1 MDLLHFCT
9 SLHCCPSLSEF
20 KRASF
25 CRFLTSPINMSLR
38 SIMWDAAAPIRPRKC
53 SVLTHRAS
61 LVDEWSP
68 LLPSLILLDRGC
80 RQEAQSSNR
89 QQRHIWP
96 QGELIS
102 SIPDVFQCKTTSR
115 EQNMGRQFNGL
126 CWESCVS
133 CGADQNQ
140 YSAITLFLHSY
151 LPLYF
156 WHKVTNS
163 SPK

>member
-9 SLHCCPSLSEF
+9 CLQYYHSSSEVR
-20 KRASF
+20 RASF
-25 CRFLTSPINMSLR
+25 CQFLTSPINMSLR

-102 SIPDVFQCKTTSR
+102 SIPDMFQCKTTSCK
-115 EQNMGRQFNGL
+115 QNMDRQFNESH
-126 CWESCVS
+126 WESFVCYS
-133 CGADQNQ
+133 ADQNQ
-140 YSAITLFLHSY
+140 YSVITLFL
-151 LPLYF
+151 LTLDF
-156 WHKVTNS
+156 GHKITNS

>member
-1 MDLLHFCT
+1 MVWWWFCIFITTARGKLPEFPFKLTDRHMTVFLMLTGRQGHQQGHGFASLLH
-9 SLHCCPSLSEF
+9 LSSMLPLFIGGQEGQ
-20 KRASF
+20 
-25 CRFLTSPINMSLR
+25 FLTSPINMSLR

-96 QGELIS
+96 QGEQHTWRVS
-102 SIPDVFQCKTTSR
+102 M
-115 EQNMGRQFNGL
+115 QNCLMRAKYGQT
-126 CWESCVS
+126 V
-133 CGADQNQ
+133 
-140 YSAITLFLHSY
+140 
-151 LPLYF
+151 
-156 WHKVTNS
+156 
-163 SPK
+163 

>member
-9 SLHCCPSLSEF
+9 CLQCCPSLSEV

-25 CRFLTSPINMSLR
+25 CQFLTSPINMSLR

-53 SVLTHRAS
+53 SVLTRRAS

-80 RQEAQSSNR
+80 RQEAQSGNR

-96 QGELIS
+96 RGELIS
-102 SIPDVFQCKTTSR
+102 SIPDVFQCKTASC
-115 EQNMGRQFNGL
+115 EQNMDRQFNGL
-126 CWESCVS
+126 RSY
-133 CGADQNQ
+133 GADQNQ
-140 YSAITLFLHSY
+140 YSLITLFLHSH

-156 WHKVTNS
+156 WHRITNS